1 MDQTP
6 EPTFEDSLKEVMQ
19 TLPPVIR
26 TYLTQGKYTAVAKTL
41 MAKYDL
47 RIDQGGVLER
57 EIMLLLMG
65 VEDPNEFVK
74 ALSEEAGLSQQVI
87 NGISQDV
94 NEQIFTPLRAE
105 EMKGG
110 MAAGQPAPSAPRPA
124 EAFGVGGAPVAA
136 EQPQKYFHLENKIA
150 LPVRP
155 AAAAPAPRPQAS
167 PAPLP
172 RAPQSGGT
180 LGDVVRSILPPQ
192 EPLESSAL
200 LEDHEE
206 PHIEI
211 NKIPT
216 PIAPIPPKPAA
227 PQFVSA
233 RPSMPLGEGAPVN
246 LPVATPP
253 AAPLSD
259 KEMVSAPPP
268 APAPMAAKPAAPAPV
283 TSYAADPYREPI
295 DEPLSEM

>member
-26 TYLTQGKYTAVAKTL
+26 AYLMQGKYTAVAKTL
-41 MAKYDL
+41 MAKYGL

-57 EIMLLLMG
+57 EIMLLLIG
-65 VEDPNEFVK
+65 VEDPNEFVTT
-74 ALSEEAGLSQQVI
+74 LSEEAGLSQQVI

-94 NEQIFTPLRAE
+94 NEQIFMPLRAE
-105 EMKGG
+105 EMKSG
-110 MAAGQPAPSAPRPA
+110 MAAAQPAPSA
-124 EAFGVGGAPVAA
+124 APVAA

-150 LPVRP
+150 PPVRP
-155 AAAAPAPRPQAS
+155 AAATPAPRPQAS

-192 EPLESSAL
+192 KPLESSAL

-216 PIAPIPPKPAA
+216 PIAPMPPKPAT

-233 RPSMPLGEGAPVN
+233 RPSMPLGEGAPAN
-246 LPVATPP
+246 LPGVPASPP
-253 AAPLSD
+253 AAP
-259 KEMVSAPPP
+259 PPFTPP
-268 APAPMAAKPAAPAPV
+268 APAKPAAPAPV